1 MDKLVILFT
10 MEGCPYCVQMKDQ
23 LTESDIDFVERDI
36 NEHKDEYDMFVE
48 ITENEFVPAF
58 MIVESPDGN
67 DHKSYLFAPDRDFNE
82 IEEGIL
88 IIKEHFG
95 K

>member
-1 MDKLVILFT
+1 

-23 LTESDIDFVERDI
+23 LKESDIDFVERDI
-36 NEHKDEYDMFVE
+36 DEHEDEYEMFVE

-58 MIVESPDGN
+58 MIVESPDT
-67 DHKSYLFAPDRDFNE
+67 DEHKSYLYAPDRDYNE
-82 IEEGIL
+82 IEEGVA
-88 IIKEHFG
+88 IIKEHFN